1 MIYLD
6 NASTLCPKLPETIAA
21 QRVAGTSEAGL
32 LRRSSSNAAA
42 AAEGYAVIGA
52 GLEIAGNPADY
63 RFTEWEGH
71 HAR

>member
-6 NASTLCPKLPETIAA
+6 NASTLRPRLPETIAA

-32 LRRSSSNAAA
+32 ARRSSSSA
-42 AAEGYAVIGA
+42 AAEAEADAALDA